1 MKIRYTDCAL
11 ADLEAIHAHQAIHWP
26 SRGAA
31 FDARLSAIERR
42 LLLFPNGASEVA
54 ERPGV
59 RVVAFVDFPF
69 RLFYSVNAET
79 IEVLAIRHTSRR
91 PPFE

>member
-1 MKIRYTDCAL
+1 MRIRYAQGAL
-11 ADLEAIHAHQAIHWP
+11 ADLEAIHDCQAIHWS

-31 FDARLSAIERR
+31 FYLRLSETEKR
-42 LLLFPNGASEVA
+42 LLQFPYGAPGVA
-54 ERPGV
+54 ERAGV

-69 RLFYSVNAET
+69 RLFYRVNAET

-91 PPFE
+91 PLFE